1 MVALLAVLFCTAGC
15 KKSFYTDANINPNS
29 PSSSSIVPSVLLS
42 TVEGALAYMQGG
54 DLSRFASM
62 NTQQTNGIS
71 RQAQG
76 YYQYVYTS
84 QDFDQAWAN
93 LFTSTLENDDA
104 LMKLSDGR
112 GYNAYSGIARIL
124 RAYALQLAVDT
135 WGAIPYSEALKGATN
150 LQPKYDNDKALY
162 DTITLL
168 LTTAGNQLSNANA
181 GTLTPG
187 AEDVVYGG
195 NSAKWIK
202 FAHAIQARI
211 YLHQS
216 KGDAAMAGN
225 ALKEIALSF
234 TGNPDNAQY
243 IFGATETSAN
253 PWYQFNQQRTD
264 ISFSGG
270 GVAAKMIALKDPR
283 LPILIDT
290 TTASGHDGL
299 LYYGQISS
307 PVEFVTYDELLFA
320 SAEATLR
327 SSGNIATAEGYY
339 RNAIQANMQK
349 LGVGNADITTYLNA
363 NGKLPAGTDAA
374 IAQVAAQEYL
384 ALYLNPEVWTLWR
397 RTNVPALTP
406 VTGANVPRRLLYPQ
420 TEYSYNSANVPGS
433 VTLFSPQVFWDK

>member
-1 MVALLAVLFCTAGC
+1 
-15 KKSFYTDANINPNS
+15 
-29 PSSSSIVPSVLLS
+29 
-42 TVEGALAYMQGG
+42 
-54 DLSRFASM
+54 
-62 NTQQTNGIS
+62 
-71 RQAQG
+71 
-76 YYQYVYTS
+76 
-84 QDFDQAWAN
+84 
-93 LFTSTLENDDA
+93 
-104 LMKLSDGR
+104 
-112 GYNAYSGIARIL
+112 
-124 RAYALQLAVDT
+124 
-135 WGAIPYSEALKGATN
+135 
-150 LQPKYDNDKALY
+150 
-162 DTITLL
+162 
-168 LTTAGNQLSNANA
+168 
-181 GTLTPG
+181 
-187 AEDVVYGG
+187 
-195 NSAKWIK
+195 
-202 FAHAIQARI
+202 
-211 YLHQS
+211 
-216 KGDAAMAGN
+216 
-225 ALKEIALSF
+225 
-234 TGNPDNAQY
+234 
-243 IFGATETSAN
+243 
-253 PWYQFNQQRTD
+253 
-264 ISFSGG
+264 
-270 GVAAKMIALKDPR
+270 MIALKDPR

>member
-1 MVALLAVLFCTAGC
+1 MKPNIHKYSRSAMVALLAVLFCTAGC

-195 NSAKWIK
+195 KSGKKVK
-202 FAHAIQARI
+202 FSHALPARI
-211 YLHQS
+211 YLHHN
-216 KGDAAMAGN
+216 KG
-225 ALKEIALSF
+225 E
-234 TGNPDNAQY
+234 
-243 IFGATETSAN
+243 
-253 PWYQFNQQRTD
+253 
-264 ISFSGG
+264 
-270 GVAAKMIALKDPR
+270 
-283 LPILIDT
+283 
-290 TTASGHDGL
+290 
-299 LYYGQISS
+299 
-307 PVEFVTYDELLFA
+307 
-320 SAEATLR
+320 
-327 SSGNIATAEGYY
+327 
-339 RNAIQANMQK
+339 
-349 LGVGNADITTYLNA
+349 
-363 NGKLPAGTDAA
+363 AA
-374 IAQVAAQEYL
+374 IASKA
-384 ALYLNPEVWTLWR
+384 
-397 RTNVPALTP
+397 
-406 VTGANVPRRLLYPQ
+406 PQ
-420 TEYSYNSANVPGS
+420 TKDPSFTRNTPQTPQIFCGLATTAHSLSA
-433 VTLFSPQVFWDK
+433 